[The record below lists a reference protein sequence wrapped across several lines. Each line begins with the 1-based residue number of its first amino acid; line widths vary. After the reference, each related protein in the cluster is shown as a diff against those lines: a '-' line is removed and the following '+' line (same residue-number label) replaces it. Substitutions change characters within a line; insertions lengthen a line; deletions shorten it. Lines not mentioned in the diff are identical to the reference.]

1 MLRAGAIILT
11 FWAGVRLFFSPR
23 TLARFASTF
32 FSNPKAHSCRI
43 HVSSE
48 RLERSPGARAFVS
61 SVAGART
68 SEVSASDFGYV
79 SLKSYCLLCREG

>member
-11 FWAGVRLFFSPR
+11 FWAGVRLFCSPR
-23 TLARFASTF
+23 TLARFAYTF

-48 RLERSPGARAFVS
+48 RLKRSPGAHAFVS
-61 SVAGART
+61 SVASART
-68 SEVSASDFGYV
+68 SEVSDSDFGRV
-79 SLKSYCLLCREG
+79 GLKSYCLFCREG